1 MNSNFLENRLWV
13 EKYRPKTIEDCI
25 LSKTI
30 KREFQSFVDKGA
42 IPNLL
47 LVGPAGTGKTTAA
60 IALCNQLDY
69 EFIMINGSAEGRLI
83 ETIRSKITLFGSSM
97 SIEGKRKCVI
107 VDEADGMP
115 NDPQLALRNLIEE
128 LSSNCSF
135 ILTCNFPNR
144 IIPAIHSR
152 SAVVDYTIPVK
163 EREPLILALF
173 KRVKTILDNEKIEY
187 DNKAL
192 AAMVAK
198 FFPDMRRLLNELQRR
213 GTNGAIG
220 ADALD
225 NEAGGDIDTLVGYLK
240 DKSFRDV
247 RKWVATT
254 PNLDLPAICREL
266 YNRMYELC
274 VPNDMPQLVLFLSE
288 YQYKAAFVSDQE
300 INTMALMVEIMMQVN
315 FK

>member
-163 EREPLILALF
+163 ESEPLIPALF

-225 NEAGGDIDTLVGYLK
+225 NDAGGDIDTLVGYLK

>member
-1 MNSNFLENRLWV
+1 MIDALNSINQTKV
-13 EKYRPKTIEDCI
+13 
-25 LSKTI
+25 
-30 KREFQSFVDKGA
+30 
-42 IPNLL
+42 NLIR
-47 LVGPAGTGKTTAA
+47 TAA
-60 IALCNQLDY
+60 DPSV
-69 EFIMINGSAEGRLI
+69 EE
-83 ETIRSKITLFGSSM
+83 RSFPVFPVLRSLSYHQDILFL
-97 SIEGKRKCVI
+97 V
-107 VDEADGMP
+107 
-115 NDPQLALRNLIEE
+115 
-128 LSSNCSF
+128 
-135 ILTCNFPNR
+135 
-144 IIPAIHSR
+144 
-152 SAVVDYTIPVK
+152 
-163 EREPLILALF
+163 
-173 KRVKTILDNEKIEY
+173 
-187 DNKAL
+187 
-192 AAMVAK
+192 
-198 FFPDMRRLLNELQRR
+198 NELQRR